1 MTREELLEKK
11 KKLEADLALIDED
24 LDRLDDMALKDNLRK
39 VCDLLK
45 ELWKQ
50 TDEDFEI
57 ENYDGDVITIDFE
70 DLFNSIKK
78 HFDI

>member
-11 KKLEADLALIDED
+11 KKLEANLASINEE
-24 LDRLDDMALKDNLRK
+24 LDRLDDMIRKEKVKELCNL
-39 VCDLLK
+39 LE

-50 TDEDFEI
+50 TDEEFEI
-57 ENYDGDVITIDFE
+57 ENYDGDDIMIDFE
-70 DLFNSIKK
+70 DLFYAIKR